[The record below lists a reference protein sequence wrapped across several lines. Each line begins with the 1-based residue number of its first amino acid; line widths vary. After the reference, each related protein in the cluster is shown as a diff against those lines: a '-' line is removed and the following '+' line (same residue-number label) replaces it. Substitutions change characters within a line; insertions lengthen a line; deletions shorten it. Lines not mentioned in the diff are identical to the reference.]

1 MAKSIITQD
10 GDIVNYGN
18 LVAIYVEDDLD
29 DDENVLGYELLGL
42 TGGGKDADIIIL
54 GRFSNA
60 ESALKA
66 RYELICWL
74 QSEAFGTF
82 EMPKTDKGGDA

>member
-42 TGGGKDADIIIL
+42 TGGGKDSGCGFWEQSRGL
-54 GRFSNA
+54 GRDRGAGQAVS
-60 ESALKA
+60 
-66 RYELICWL
+66 
-74 QSEAFGTF
+74 
-82 EMPKTDKGGDA
+82 GDLRFDGKSPCHRFRR